1 MQIHVSPDKRS
12 CGLAAANKGGE
23 LLRRAIDENGKA
35 AFIVATGASQFDFLE
50 ALTGEPDID
59 WSKTTMYHLDEYI
72 GLGEDHPAS
81 FRRYLNERLISIVHP
96 GVVHLVNGQNPDPRA
111 ECDRLKKII
120 AAERIDVAF
129 IGIGENG
136 HLAFNDPPADFE
148 TEEPYIVVTL
158 DEACRNQQYGEG
170 WFPTLAD
177 VPRTAISMS
186 IAPDHEVRGHCLHRA
201 RRPQGQ
207 GGQGLLRGR
216 GQPDAPGLPAPDA
229 PRRLH
234 LPGRGLGL
242 ADGLM

>member
-186 IAPDHEVRGHCLHRA
+186 MRQIMRSEAIVCTVPDARKAKAVKDCFEGEVSPMHPA
-201 RRPQGQ
+201 S
-207 GGQGLLRGR
+207 LLRTHR
-216 GQPDAPGLPAPDA
+216 DAFIFLDEDSAS
-229 PRRLH
+229 
-234 LPGRGLGL
+234 
-242 ADGLM
+242 LMD